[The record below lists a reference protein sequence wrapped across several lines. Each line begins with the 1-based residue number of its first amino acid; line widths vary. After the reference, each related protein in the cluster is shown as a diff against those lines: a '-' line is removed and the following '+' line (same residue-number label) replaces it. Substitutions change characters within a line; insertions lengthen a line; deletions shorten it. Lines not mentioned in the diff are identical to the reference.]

1 MKKMKLA
8 LLCDIDNAQISV
20 DAFNAVT
27 EKFGKDAE
35 IVTGKLYGYSDRR
48 HKGFSEVVN
57 ASCFE
62 IAGTMRYKKRSSQM
76 DVRILID
83 AVALAQESYI
93 DGFVIVAGAGD
104 FAPLLAYLK
113 SKGKYVAG
121 AFANPENAL
130 YCDETV
136 ELPEEAK
143 EEKPEKAKVE
153 KPAPAAKESVKAE
166 ESLKEEEVAPVP
178 ERAAVSERAPVL
190 ERAPEEKPAPEQV
203 RTEEP
208 APAPEASAEEKSEA
222 STADIFAEL
231 EKIVKEFASKK

>member
-143 EEKPEKAKVE
+143 EEKP
-153 KPAPAAKESVKAE
+153 APAAKESVKAE

-208 APAPEASAEEKSEA
+208 APEASAEEKSEA

>member
-208 APAPEASAEEKSEA
+208 APEASAEEKSEA

>member
-20 DAFNAVT
+20 EAFNAVT

-48 HKGFSEVVN
+48 HKGFLEVVN
-57 ASCFE
+57 ASCFD

-113 SKGKYVAG
+113 SKGKFVAG

-136 ELPEEAK
+136 ELPEEVK
-143 EEKPEKAKVE
+143 EEKPAKAEK
-153 KPAPAAKESVKAE
+153 PAAKEPVKAEESAKVDSVKAE
-166 ESLKEEEVAPVP
+166 EIAKVDDSVKAEEPAPVP
-178 ERAAVSERAPVL
+178 ERV
-190 ERAPEEKPAPEQV
+190 PAPEPV
-203 RTEEP
+203 REETP
-208 APAPEASAEEKSEA
+208 AEEEKSEAA

>member
-136 ELPEEAK
+136 ELPEETK

-178 ERAAVSERAPVL
+178 ERAAVSERAP
-190 ERAPEEKPAPEQV
+190 EEKPTPEQV

-222 STADIFAEL
+222 STVDIFAEL

>member
-178 ERAAVSERAPVL
+178 ERAAVSEREPA
-190 ERAPEEKPAPEQV
+190 EKPAPEQV
-203 RTEEP
+203 RTEE
-208 APAPEASAEEKSEA
+208 PAPEASAEEKSEA

>member
-20 DAFNAVT
+20 DAFNTVT

-136 ELPEEAK
+136 ELPEETK

-178 ERAAVSERAPVL
+178 ERAPIPEREPA
-190 ERAPEEKPAPEQV
+190 EKPAPEQV